1 MSDNYLQKDYERV
14 NKKFK
19 ELMNAGEIESIEK
32 KIKGLEEKTQPNLID
47 QIWLNIYNDVLDLK
61 KRKQNDI

>member
-1 MSDNYLQKDYERV
+1 MSDNYLEKDFERV

-19 ELMNAGEIESIEK
+19 ELMNEGEIESIEK

-61 KRKQNDI
+61 KRKQNEI

>member
-1 MSDNYLQKDYERV
+1 MSDNYLEKDFERV

-61 KRKQNDI
+61 KRKQNEI